1 VAIRAMQ
8 TVLTNFWST
17 RYTLLEHA
25 MRTTWH
31 RFHQTMLLL
40 IAPLILASCAELVEF
55 RSDIARLRSDLH
67 ANSQILTQLSAQVNE
82 LERRQAAT
90 ESASRQTQ
98 YELSQAIEV
107 LLKRSL
113 IAENRRA
120 IGESGKSQSKEAEK
134 PKREA
139 LQLPFETQRAISQG
153 RKSSQEEKHL
163 SLGMTQEEVRRMLGE
178 PVNIEEAGSYIFW
191 QYSPMKNQKYVV
203 FERVNGQVS
212 GWRGL

>member
-1 VAIRAMQ
+1 MVIWAMQ
-8 TVLTNFWST
+8 IVLTNSWSS
-17 RYTLLEHA
+17 RYTLLAHT
-25 MRTTWH
+25 MRTVWH
-31 RFHQTMLLL
+31 RLPRIMVPV
-40 IAPLILASCAELVEF
+40 IAPLILAGCVELVEF
-55 RSDIARLRSDLH
+55 RSDIARLRSDLQ
-67 ANSQILTQLSAQVNE
+67 ANAQILSQLSARVDE

>member
-1 VAIRAMQ
+1 VVIRAMQ
-8 TVLTNFWST
+8 IVLTNFWST
-17 RYTLLEHA
+17 RYTLLAHT
-25 MRTTWH
+25 MRTVWH
-31 RFHQTMLLL
+31 RLPQTMVPV

-55 RSDIARLRSDLH
+55 RSDISHMRSDLQ
-67 ANSQILTQLSAQVNE
+67 ANARILSQLSARVDE

-98 YELSQAIEV
+98 HEMSQAIEV
-107 LLKRSL
+107 LLKRAL

-120 IGESGKSQSKEAEK
+120 TGQSGKSQSKEAEK
-134 PKREA
+134 PEKEV
-139 LQLPFETQRAISQG
+139 LQLPFETQKAISQG

-163 SLGMTQEEVRRMLGE
+163 SLGMTQEEVRRLLGE
-178 PVNIEEAGSYIFW
+178 PVSIEVAGSYIFW
-191 QYSPMKNQKYVV
+191 QYSPMNNQKYVV